1 MNARVLELL
10 QHPENI
16 SKEDILLLQNEIS
29 KFPYMQSIRTLHLS
43 AIFNFDAENYQ
54 KELTKTAAYTT
65 DKKILYT
72 FINKKKE
79 EEKKELTKF
88 KKIVLA
94 KTEYEVEKTI
104 EEPVNIVEV
113 PEQNITE
120 NSSENL
126 TETVEK
132 IEAEKPVVT
141 HPKSVIGDTE
151 LEAPILDKKENE
163 FDVLKE
169 LEILEIENQ
178 LLEQE
183 KAEQENAEIAFKTRE
198 EDLNFSKE
206 TVLEHIDQ
214 SDDKEITSV
223 KPSDISFN
231 GFESFLPNVKFTV
244 PSTPKEE
251 LKSEPEA
258 EISATII
265 EEKPTEEIKS
275 AEVPSEKTPE
285 WNISAPEKTEII
297 EENTEMTI
305 EKEEPQVIN
314 TPILT
319 EEKEEIV
326 EEIHTDW
333 KPMNFVMNPL
343 DSMIQKPVEVKPE
356 IAITEE
362 KKIVEEVAP
371 IELKKEVLEEVK
383 IAEKPIGKSIL
394 NTSFLKNNAQ
404 ENPVQAVETPVEKVS
419 AEENNSNVPGFV
431 NTWQSWLKIDRSGI
445 KTPENI
451 PVKVIEKKAEIIDK
465 FIEENPKISQLKEEV
480 SFVVKEKNDDISH
493 LMTETLAKL
502 YTEQRLYTK
511 AIKAYEILQN
521 KHPEKAE
528 DFKAKIQEIKD
539 LKQGK

>member
-10 QHPENI
+10 QRPENI
-16 SKEDILLLQNEIS
+16 SREDISLLQNEIS

-104 EEPVNIVEV
+104 EEPVKIVEV
-113 PEQNITE
+113 PEQNITK

-141 HPKSVIGDTE
+141 HPKSVVGDTE

-163 FDVLKE
+163 FEVLKE

-183 KAEQENAEIAFKTRE
+183 KSEQEQEKIAFKTRE

-244 PSTPKEE
+244 PST
-251 LKSEPEA
+251 
-258 EISATII
+258 
-265 EEKPTEEIKS
+265 
-275 AEVPSEKTPE
+275 
-285 WNISAPEKTEII
+285 
-297 EENTEMTI
+297 
-305 EKEEPQVIN
+305 
-314 TPILT
+314 
-319 EEKEEIV
+319 
-326 EEIHTDW
+326 
-333 KPMNFVMNPL
+333 
-343 DSMIQKPVEVKPE
+343 QKKNRNLNQ
-356 IAITEE
+356 
-362 KKIVEEVAP
+362 KQKFLQQL
-371 IELKKEVLEEVK
+371 LKK
-383 IAEKPIGKSIL
+383 
-394 NTSFLKNNAQ
+394 N
-404 ENPVQAVETPVEKVS
+404 
-419 AEENNSNVPGFV
+419 
-431 NTWQSWLKIDRSGI
+431 
-445 KTPENI
+445 
-451 PVKVIEKKAEIIDK
+451 
-465 FIEENPKISQLKEEV
+465 QLKKKQNLQK
-480 SFVVKEKNDDISH
+480 FH
-493 LMTETLAKL
+493 LK
-502 YTEQRLYTK
+502 K
-511 AIKAYEILQN
+511 LQN
-521 KHPEKAE
+521 
-528 DFKAKIQEIKD
+528 
-539 LKQGK
+539 